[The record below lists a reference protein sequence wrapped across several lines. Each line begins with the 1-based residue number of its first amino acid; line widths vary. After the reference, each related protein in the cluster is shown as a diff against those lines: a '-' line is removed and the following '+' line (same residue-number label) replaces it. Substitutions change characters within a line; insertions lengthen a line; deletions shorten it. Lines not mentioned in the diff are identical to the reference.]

1 MILHFFKLFFKGISF
16 FQKNK
21 ASILLNAAY
30 FHSKKQSIYSFKCSL
45 FSNKYFK
52 KQKL

>member
-30 FHSKKQSIYSFKCSL
+30 FQINTLK
-45 FSNKYFK
+45 NKNSS
-52 KQKL
+52 